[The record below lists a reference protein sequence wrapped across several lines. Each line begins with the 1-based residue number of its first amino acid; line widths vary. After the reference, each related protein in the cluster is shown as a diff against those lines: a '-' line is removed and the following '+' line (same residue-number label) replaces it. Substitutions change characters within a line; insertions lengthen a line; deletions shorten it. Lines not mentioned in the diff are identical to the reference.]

1 MARVI
6 ISDPI
11 LSKNTHNKITQST
24 SSWKYLFICLDMCMD
39 MDMYPRFIHTA
50 STRHQ
55 STRPYTPRPLWT
67 TTALLAQVCARQY
80 NTSGRCHSSFRSC
93 LESNVLPEGLSGR
106 RTTSST
112 ELLSASSGGFAAAAS
127 HSETSAPPGPSLI
140 PSSRPVLHQDLRH
153 RRRQRQQNYHRGR
166 QKHLHRPPR
175 EPRCGARKTRLP
187 QPISRCRYD

>member
-1 MARVI
+1 MAPDPMARVI

-11 LSKNTHNKITQST
+11 LSKNTHNKITQSA

-39 MDMYPRFIHTA
+39 MDMFPRFIHTA
-50 STRHQ
+50 RARHQ
-55 STRPYTPRPLWT
+55 STRPFTPPPLWT

-127 HSETSAPPGPSLI
+127 HSETSAPNPAGVQWQCHLT
-140 PSSRPVLHQDLRH
+140 RRLR
-153 RRRQRQQNYHRGR
+153 QVFIG
-166 QKHLHRPPR
+166 
-175 EPRCGARKTRLP
+175 
-187 QPISRCRYD
+187 QPAYRHHTTVEQAGQCW